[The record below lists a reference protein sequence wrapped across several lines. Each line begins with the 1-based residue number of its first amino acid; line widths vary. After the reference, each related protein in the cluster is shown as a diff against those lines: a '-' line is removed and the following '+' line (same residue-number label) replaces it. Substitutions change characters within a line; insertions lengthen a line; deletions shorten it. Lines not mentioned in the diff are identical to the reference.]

1 MARKTFIS
9 YKYNEARHIRD
20 EILEALGDDATFY
33 NGETADSP
41 DLTNTS
47 VDNIKENLK
56 EMIFNTSVTIVVI
69 SPNYINSKWMD
80 WEIEYSLK
88 EIPRL
93 GKTSKT
99 NGVVGVVMKVNGTY
113 DWLIESSKNNDG
125 CVIRTIDN
133 RKLSSVVK
141 NNRYNLQGDGK
152 YACQHCKSF
161 NQINGSYIALIDEDI
176 FMKNPSKYIENAYEK
191 SQNLDNY
198 KIVKISQ

>member
-20 EILEALGDDATFY
+20 EILDALGKDATFY
-33 NGETADSP
+33 NGETAESP

-47 VDNIKENLK
+47 VDYIKENLK
-56 EMIFNTSVTIVVI
+56 DMIFNTSVTIVVI
-69 SPNYINSKWMD
+69 SPNYVQSKWMN

-93 GKTSKT
+93 GRTSKT
-99 NGVVGVVMKVNGTY
+99 NGVVGVIMRVNGTY

-125 CVIRTIDN
+125 CVTRTIDN

-141 NNRYNLQGDGK
+141 NNRYNLQGDSK
-152 YACQHCKSF
+152 YACKHCKSY
-161 NQINGSYIALIDEDI
+161 NQLDGSYIALIDEDI

-191 SQNLDNY
+191 SQNLGDY
-198 KIVKISQ
+198 KIVKIV